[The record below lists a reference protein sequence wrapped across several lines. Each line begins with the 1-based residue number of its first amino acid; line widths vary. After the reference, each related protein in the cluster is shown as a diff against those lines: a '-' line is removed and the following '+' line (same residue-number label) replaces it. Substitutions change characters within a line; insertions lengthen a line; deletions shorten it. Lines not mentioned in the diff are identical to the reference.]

1 MNGYRKSKGLV
12 IELTAL
18 LDIIMIMLFWVM
30 TDAASSADNAKE
42 DAKAQ
47 VRAAQEQ
54 LEQQK
59 KQSAEEI
66 KSIKAEAEKQIEE
79 AYKKAESINS
89 AAAKNQAALDGYAN
103 GMLVSLEL
111 RNENGEDRL
120 YISRN
125 NADIMNTDLSGDIE
139 QSLDSLFESLGAE
152 DETVM
157 LAAVVYD
164 GNAVLYRSMN
174 KIESAIDDI
183 SDKYE
188 NLYFTY
194 INISK

>member
-30 TDAASSADNAKE
+30 TDASSSADNAKE

-47 VRAAQEQ
+47 VQAAQEQ

-59 KQSAEEI
+59 KQSEEELENL
-66 KSIKAEAEKQIEE
+66 KAETEKQIEE

-89 AAAKNQAALDGYAN
+89 TAAENQAALDGYAN
-103 GMLVSLEL
+103 GMLVSLNL

-125 NADIMNTDLSGDIE
+125 NADIMNIDLNGDIE
-139 QSLDSLFESLGAE
+139 QRLGSLFEGLGAE
-152 DETVM
+152 DGTVM

-174 KIESAIDDI
+174 KIESAIDGI
-183 SDKYE
+183 SNKYE

>member
-30 TDAASSADNAKE
+30 TDASSSADNAKE

-47 VRAAQEQ
+47 VQAAQVQ

-66 KSIKAEAEKQIEE
+66 ESLKAETEKQIEE
-79 AYKKAESINS
+79 AYKKAENINS
-89 AAAKNQAALDGYAN
+89 TAAENQSALDGYAN
-103 GMLVSLEL
+103 GMLISLNL
-111 RNENGEDRL
+111 RNENGADRL

-125 NADIMNTDLSGDIE
+125 NADIMNIDLNGDIE
-139 QSLDSLFESLGAE
+139 QSLGSLFQSLGA
-152 DETVM
+152 DDGTVM

-174 KIESAIDDI
+174 KIESAIDSI